1 MTNSDA
7 EDTNSPAGPGGT
19 DNGTSTHQQPQDN
32 GAAGAS
38 QQPLSDWARD
48 HHLTSDT
55 VEILK
60 NNGCDTVL
68 VVTSLTEPDVR
79 EMTLNIGQRRMLLRA
94 IAISQDRATPS
105 AGMGP
110 LPGTSTAPASTATPR
125 GPPVAGDAA
134 TQPTAPPGVSGETH
148 TTTQPPVLPSGGDLL
163 ADLLGQGRQ
172 NGGAQAGSTTTTPAA
187 TDPEI
192 YLHLAAQKGEVDY
205 YDITDFVPG
214 DFGGTAH
221 AESVLG
227 TSNDL
232 EFVARPLGRKNK
244 LQSVTPQ
251 QWAAANS
258 AIMAKLIQDGLL
270 GTAGISQYLNYTYK
284 VGDLGQAYSWQS
296 VLSYDRAYR
305 KLQARLSFSWG
316 TDISHL
322 RATTLTPKHAVN
334 VGVPGKA
341 GQGRGVARQGG
352 NRTTTGTFKDE
363 GFNVRFNLCRDFNRG
378 SCTREQ
384 CKFTHRCGVAGCF
397 GQHPAVSH
405 SEHVAAKK

>member
-1 MTNSDA
+1 M
-7 EDTNSPAGPGGT
+7 
-19 DNGTSTHQQPQDN
+19 
-32 GAAGAS
+32 
-38 QQPLSDWARD
+38 
-48 HHLTSDT
+48 
-55 VEILK
+55 
-60 NNGCDTVL
+60 
-68 VVTSLTEPDVR
+68 
-79 EMTLNIGQRRMLLRA
+79 
-94 IAISQDRATPS
+94 
-105 AGMGP
+105 
-110 LPGTSTAPASTATPR
+110 
-125 GPPVAGDAA
+125 
-134 TQPTAPPGVSGETH
+134 
-148 TTTQPPVLPSGGDLL
+148 
-163 ADLLGQGRQ
+163 
-172 NGGAQAGSTTTTPAA
+172 PAA

-227 TSNDL
+227 TSSDL
-232 EFVARPLGRKNK
+232 ESVAQPLCHKNK

-334 VGVPGKA
+334 VGVPDKA
-341 GQGRGVARQGG
+341 GQGQGVAPQGG
-352 NRTTTGTFKDE
+352 NRITTGTFKDE
-363 GFNVRFNLCRDFNRG
+363 GFDVRFNLCRDFNRG
-378 SCTREQ
+378 SCTQEQ
-384 CKFTHRCGVAGCF
+384 CKFTHRCGVADCF
-397 GQHPAVSH
+397 GQHPGVSH

>member
-1 MTNSDA
+1 MNYPDA

-19 DNGTSTHQQPQDN
+19 DNGTSTHQQPLDHDAT
-32 GAAGAS
+32 GAT
-38 QQPLSDWARD
+38 QQPLCDWARD

-55 VEILK
+55 VEVLK
-60 NNGCDTVL
+60 NNGCETVL
-68 VVTSLTEPDVR
+68 VVTSLTESDVR
-79 EMTLNIGQRRMLLRA
+79 EMTLNIRQRRMLLCA
-94 IAISQDRATPS
+94 IAISQDRATLS

-110 LPGTSTAPASTATPR
+110 LPGTSTAPAPTATPR
-125 GPPVAGDAA
+125 GPPIPGDAT

-148 TTTQPPVLPSGGDLL
+148 TTTQPPLLPSGGNLL

-214 DFGGTAH
+214 DSGGTAH

-227 TSNDL
+227 TSSDI
-232 EFVARPLGRKNK
+232 ARPFGRKNK
-244 LQSVTPQ
+244 LQSVIPQ
-251 QWAAANS
+251 QWAVANS

-296 VLSYDRAYR
+296 VLSCDRAYR

-322 RATTLTPKHAVN
+322 RNTTLTPKHAVN

-341 GQGRGVARQGG
+341 GQVRGVAWQGVTALLCVPLRMKALMF
-352 NRTTTGTFKDE
+352 NSTFV
-363 GFNVRFNLCRDFNRG
+363 GILI
-378 SCTREQ
+378 
-384 CKFTHRCGVAGCF
+384 
-397 GQHPAVSH
+397 
-405 SEHVAAKK
+405 VAAAPEAV